1 MAPKNKFTKEEMVE
15 AALRVVREKG
25 MEGLSAKSMA
35 SALGTST
42 QPVFTAFG
50 SMAGIKQAVYDAA
63 VRVYDSYTEK
73 GLQEQI
79 PFFGVGIQY
88 IRFAREEPQLF
99 KALCVSEEFTGRPFS
114 AIDATLPKVMS
125 VVERTGE
132 VYGEK
137 AKRLHACMTI
147 FCHGAGVMEASDAL
161 MVPKDAIDLLMSDVF
176 RALKEYYKILPDE
189 TETGEEEK

>member
-73 GLQEQI
+73 VCGNK
-79 PFFGVGIQY
+79 F
-88 IRFAREEPQLF
+88 R
-99 KALCVSEEFTGRPFS
+99 FS
-114 AIDATLPKVMS
+114 ASEYNTSALRAKS
-125 VVERTGE
+125 RRSTG
-132 VYGEK
+132 
-137 AKRLHACMTI
+137 CC
-147 FCHGAGVMEASDAL
+147 F
-161 MVPKDAIDLLMSDVF
+161 
-176 RALKEYYKILPDE
+176 
-189 TETGEEEK
+189 

>member
-73 GLQEQI
+73 GLREQI

-88 IRFAREEPQLF
+88 IRFAREEPALYRLLF
-99 KALCVSEEFTGRPFS
+99 LRVERGRAVF
-114 AIDATLPKVMS
+114 DAAEINGLKVDAADVLVPGCA
-125 VVERTGE
+125 VVE
-132 VYGEK
+132 
-137 AKRLHACMTI
+137 LQ
-147 FCHGAGVMEASDAL
+147 
-161 MVPKDAIDLLMSDVF
+161 
-176 RALKEYYKILPDE
+176 
-189 TETGEEEK
+189 

>member
-25 MEGLSAKSMA
+25 MESLSAKSMA

-73 GLQEQI
+73 GLREQI

-88 IRFAREEPQLF
+88 IRFAREEPALYRLLFLTQKQARSYGAMDAMLILDEVDQLAGIGLTHKF
-99 KALCVSEEFTGRPFS
+99 E
-114 AIDATLPKVMS
+114 
-125 VVERTGE
+125 
-132 VYGEK
+132 
-137 AKRLHACMTI
+137 RLHLQRRSQLTDNIHCLV
-147 FCHGAGVMEASDAL
+147 GAQC
-161 MVPKDAIDLLMSDVF
+161 LL
-176 RALKEYYKILPDE
+176 
-189 TETGEEEK
+189 

>member
-63 VRVYDSYTEK
+63 VRVYDSYNK
-73 GLQEQI
+73 
-79 PFFGVGIQY
+79 F
-88 IRFAREEPQLF
+88 R
-99 KALCVSEEFTGRPFS
+99 FS
-114 AIDATLPKVMS
+114 ASEYNTSALRAKS
-125 VVERTGE
+125 RRSTG
-132 VYGEK
+132 
-137 AKRLHACMTI
+137 CC
-147 FCHGAGVMEASDAL
+147 F
-161 MVPKDAIDLLMSDVF
+161 
-176 RALKEYYKILPDE
+176 
-189 TETGEEEK
+189 

>member
-73 GLQEQI
+73 GLREQI

-88 IRFAREEPQLF
+88 IRFAREEPALYRLLF
-99 KALCVSEEFTGRPFS
+99 LTQKQVPS
-114 AIDATLPKVMS
+114 
-125 VVERTGE
+125 
-132 VYGEK
+132 YG
-137 AKRLHACMTI
+137 AM
-147 FCHGAGVMEASDAL
+147 
-161 MVPKDAIDLLMSDVF
+161 DAICGSWSTV
-176 RALKEYYKILPDE
+176 LPP
-189 TETGEEEK
+189 

>member
-73 GLQEQI
+73 GLREQI

-88 IRFAREEPQLF
+88 IRFAREEPALYRLLF
-99 KALCVSEEFTGRPFS
+99 LTQKQVPSYGAMDAMLHLQERVRP
-114 AIDATLPKVMS
+114 TLVQIYRITPELS
-125 VVERTGE
+125 
-132 VYGEK
+132 
-137 AKRLHACMTI
+137 LIHI
-147 FCHGAGVMEASDAL
+147 
-161 MVPKDAIDLLMSDVF
+161 
-176 RALKEYYKILPDE
+176 
-189 TETGEEEK
+189 